1 MDLLFKR
8 YASPYLLVD
17 QMLET
22 GDFFD
27 FVIEVFQSNEDDR
40 LWDFFLHKVEGKTF
54 DEYKAEIF
62 GNSNLGMTKND
73 IETTVSDSYSL
84 IKDFEPI

>member
-17 QMLET
+17 QMLVT

-62 GNSNLGMTKND
+62 GNSNFGMTKND

>member
-40 LWDFFLHKVEGKTF
+40 LWEFFLHKVKGKTF

-62 GNSNLGMTKND
+62 GNSNLEMTKNN